1 MKTLEQKSSKKI
13 SRLQNKQMYQR
24 RLKLMAQEISV
35 TLKYYKEDFMNHP
48 TTRLI
53 KPYNGETERVS
64 KHILDQI
71 DIELVGK
78 LSVNEWKNTIS
89 VI

>member
-1 MKTLEQKSSKKI
+1 
-13 SRLQNKQMYQR
+13 
-24 RLKLMAQEISV
+24 
-35 TLKYYKEDFMNHP
+35 MNHP